1 MHEIMA
7 IAALPA
13 HENIVGQY
21 RAWQQEGHFYLQMD
35 LCEGGNLAELIDNVG
50 TSDAIFIRPP
60 LSLPDQ
66 NWGACFTG

>member
-13 HENIVGQY
+13 HDNIVGQY

-35 LCEGGNLAELIDNVG
+35 LCEGGNLADVIAQVMHLLC
-50 TSDAIFIRPP
+50 TCTCT
-60 LSLPDQ
+60 LSS
-66 NWGACFTG
+66 

>member
-13 HENIVGQY
+13 HDNIVGQY

-35 LCEGGNLAELIDNVG
+35 LCEGGNLADLIAQVM
-50 TSDAIFIRPP
+50 AVPP
-60 LSLPDQ
+60 
-66 NWGACFTG
+66 ACTLLHAVVQ